1 MEVRAF
7 FLLGSSEKWAE
18 YSCSVLTQ
26 RLLKRRKFVKGPI
39 FEKKLVAKSGT

>member
-1 MEVRAF
+1 MIVRAF

-18 YSCSVLTQ
+18 YSCSVPTQ
-26 RLLKRRKFVKGPI
+26 ESEKRRRFVKGPI